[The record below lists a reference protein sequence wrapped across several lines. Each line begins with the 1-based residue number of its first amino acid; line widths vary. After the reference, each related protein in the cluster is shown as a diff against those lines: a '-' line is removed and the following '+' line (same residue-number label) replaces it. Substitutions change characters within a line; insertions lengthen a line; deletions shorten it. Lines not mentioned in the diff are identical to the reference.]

1 MNRFASPRV
10 VSPPASEPLTDLV
23 LEVRQLKKAYALK
36 PVLRRIDLALLRG
49 QRMALLGAN
58 GTGKT
63 TLLRILA
70 GLSKAGSGTVCIDG
84 LDSRD
89 AQQEMRQHI
98 GFVAHQPYLYEE
110 LTVMENLLFF
120 GQLYSVS
127 QARERALVLL
137 ERVGLARRAKER
149 VRVLS
154 RGQVQRVAWT
164 RALLHRPS
172 LLLLDE
178 PDTGL
183 DQDGTALIESLQAE
197 HSAQGGSIL
206 FTTHQLDRALAL
218 SDQIVIIAGGRVAY
232 QHETATLAL
241 DELRQAYQ
249 GVYGGILA

>member
-1 MNRFASPRV
+1 MSRSVSPRMMPQL
-10 VSPPASEPLTDLV
+10 VSGPSTNLV

-36 PVLRRIDLALLRG
+36 PVLRRIDLALPRG

-70 GLSKAGSGTVCIDG
+70 GLSKAESGIVCIDG
-84 LDSRD
+84 LDSRA

-110 LTVMENLLFF
+110 LTVLENLLFF

-127 QARERALVLL
+127 QARERALALL
-137 ERVGLARRAKER
+137 ERVGLERRAKER
-149 VRVLS
+149 VSVLS
-154 RGQVQRVAWT
+154 RGQIQRVAWT
-164 RALLHRPS
+164 RALLHRPN

-183 DQDGTALIESLQAE
+183 DQDGLALIESLQAE

-206 FTTHQLDRALAL
+206 FTTHQLERAILL

-232 QHETATLAL
+232 QHETATLSL
-241 DELRQAYQ
+241 DELHQSYESI
-249 GVYGGILA
+249 YGGILP